1 MPGDGA
7 VIDSG
12 HQRLQ
17 CNDGDSC
24 TEPSHVVRIPYHAR
38 MPSAL
43 PTRKPSVDRVLGRCL
58 AALLL
63 IGPVASV
70 HGQQSYELDGQD
82 DWTLKESPEP
92 DSDAGQLG
100 QIRKILAEG
109 RPDRALNLAE
119 RWIERNPRSP
129 LLPEATMIKAD
140 SLVALH
146 DEYEALYDYEYVIRR
161 WPSSPVFTEAC
172 AREFQIA
179 VEYAH
184 GKRRKIFGLRIAS
197 ATDEAEEL
205 FIRTQER
212 MPGSQLAE
220 MAGMELADLYF
231 RQRRMDL
238 AADMYALFI
247 QKYPRSP
254 YVDMA
259 QRRLIYSNLATFK
272 GPEFDV
278 VGLLEAKA
286 ELRQLIV
293 AQPAQAERIGA
304 NALLLRI
311 TESEAEKMLATAQ
324 WYLHVADPIAAE
336 IVIRRLIERYPE
348 TGACVRALELIPS
361 ILPQLPALVV
371 ESAPDYA
378 LLRHA
383 ILGVQDDATETSDD
397 PDTRTEPQS

>member
-1 MPGDGA
+1 MPPVSIAQNRRVHG
-7 VIDSG
+7 
-12 HQRLQ
+12 
-17 CNDGDSC
+17 
-24 TEPSHVVRIPYHAR
+24 
-38 MPSAL
+38 
-43 PTRKPSVDRVLGRCL
+43 VLGRCL
-58 AALLL
+58 VAVLLWGGVAATS
-63 IGPVASV
+63 A
-70 HGQQSYELDGQD
+70 QESYELDGQD
-82 DWTLKESPEP
+82 DWTLKDQAKPDSPE
-92 DSDAGQLG
+92 GQLG

-109 RPDRALNLAE
+109 RADRSLNLAE

-140 SLVALH
+140 SLVALN

-172 AREFQIA
+172 ARDFEIA

-184 GKRRKIFGLRIAS
+184 GKRRKMFGLRIVSGA
-197 ATDEAEEL
+197 DEAEEL
-205 FIRTQER
+205 LIRTQER

-286 ELRQLIV
+286 ELRQLI
-293 AQPAQAERIGA
+293 ATQPAQAERIGA
-304 NALLLRI
+304 SALLLRI
-311 TESEAEKMLATAQ
+311 TESEAEKMLATSE
-324 WYLHVADPIAAE
+324 WYLEVGDPIAAE

-348 TGACVRALELIPS
+348 TGACVRALEMIPG
-361 ILPQLPALVV
+361 ILPELPTLVL
-371 ESAPDYA
+371 ESAPNYA

-383 ILGVQDDATETSDD
+383 ILGV
-397 PDTRTEPQS
+397 PDTGAQTGTDTDTTDVTPETQP

>member
-1 MPGDGA
+1 MPPA
-7 VIDSG
+7 SSTLSR
-12 HQRLQ
+12 RL
-17 CNDGDSC
+17 D
-24 TEPSHVVRIPYHAR
+24 RI
-38 MPSAL
+38 
-43 PTRKPSVDRVLGRCL
+43 LGRCL

-63 IGPVASV
+63 TGSMNTAL
-70 HGQQSYELDGQD
+70 GQESYELDAQD
-82 DWTLKESPEP
+82 DWTLKDSPEP
-92 DSDAGQLG
+92 GSNEAQLA
-100 QIRKILAEG
+100 QIRKILAQG

-129 LLPEATMIKAD
+129 MLPEATMIKAD

-161 WPSSPVFTEAC
+161 WPSSAVFTEAC

-197 ATDEAEEL
+197 GADEAEEL
-205 FIRTQER
+205 FIRIQER

-259 QRRLIYSNLATFK
+259 QRRLIYANLATFK

-293 AQPAQAERIGA
+293 SQPAQAERIGA

-311 TESEAEKMLATAQ
+311 TESEAEKLLSTAE

-336 IVIRRLIERYPE
+336 IVIRRLVERYPE

-361 ILPQLPALVV
+361 ILPQLPTLVL

-383 ILGVQDDATETSDD
+383 ILGVPNTAPESNDSAAS
-397 PDTRTEPQS
+397 TEPQP